1 MSKATDKQPDAP
13 DASADYE
20 HEPAVPMVPVEDATG
35 QPIEVMHVDD
45 AGKIDVEAHGTE
57 IVPIA
62 DGDIDTIEKLLTTMR
77 TRAVEDSEEISARI
91 ALKKLRA
98 RNVDELNALGELR
111 SVEELLNVP
120 CMVDDVHWNESRIA
134 ESAGAYVVFDATN
147 GYTGERA
154 TFGCGHQDVMI
165 TLFKA
170 GQWGLFPARMVF
182 TAAKNPNRFGKPT
195 YLAQILPPE
204 EAS

>member
-1 MSKATDKQPDAP
+1 MSKATDDKPAAP
-13 DASADYE
+13 DASADYTPG
-20 HEPAVPMVPVEDATG
+20 EPGNTIPVEDATG
-35 QPIEVMHVDD
+35 EPVEVMHVDD
-45 AGKIDVEAHGTE
+45 AGKINVEQHGTD

-98 RNVDELNALGELR
+98 TSVDELNALGELR

-120 CMVDDVHWNESRIA
+120 CLVDDVHWNESRIA

-204 EAS
+204 DAS